1 MHGAAE
7 APLGCWIMS
16 PQGKPQSTRLQG
28 QELACQ
34 LSVFADESSFSWLCS
49 SSKPRTAPQGGCS
62 MGLRASKP
70 QLGEPISPC
79 RGVRVEEAP
88 QGMCERFLPP
98 GQAVLR
104 GLGAG

>member
-1 MHGAAE
+1 
-7 APLGCWIMS
+7 
-16 PQGKPQSTRLQG
+16 
-28 QELACQ
+28 
-34 LSVFADESSFSWLCS
+34 
-49 SSKPRTAPQGGCS
+49 